1 MGSFATAS
9 IKSEGEVIDGTFKVL
24 SIDVWAAINKVPKAR
39 IVLSDGNAAKRDF
52 PISSSP
58 TFIPGKKIEIAAG
71 YDTHKNC
78 TIFKGV
84 VLKQGI
90 EIDASGSSKL
100 IVHVTDE
107 AITMTLER
115 KNAVFDK
122 ITDGDLIGKLITSN
136 GLAKDVAST
145 DTVHEEIVQSYTS
158 DWDLMLTRAEIN
170 GLVVVVDGGKVVVKA
185 PDTRQAAVIFFE
197 FGESIFDLQA
207 EMNAATQYSSS
218 AINSY
223 TWDPDAQ
230 KLIEAGPG
238 PVKVTEQGNI
248 SSADLAKVFDVKK
261 FPQQTGAAIEKTALK
276 DRSSAELLKSKLSKI
291 RGHVRSDG
299 TALAQIG
306 KTIELAGLGTRFNG
320 DAFISGIHHVIADG
334 RWLTTAYFGL
344 E

>member
-1 MGSFATAS
+1 MGSFGTAS

-52 PISSSP
+52 AISSSP

-71 YDTHKNC
+71 YDTKNR

-84 VLKQGI
+84 VLKQAI
-90 EIDASGSSKL
+90 EIDESGSSKL

-158 DWDLMLTRAEIN
+158 DWDLMLTRAEMN
-170 GLVVVVDGGKVVVKA
+170 GLVVMVDGGKVVVKA
-185 PDTRQAAVIFFE
+185 PDTRQAAVLGVE
-197 FGESIFDLQA
+197 FGESILDLQA

-261 FPQQTGAAIEKTALK
+261 FPQQAGAAIEKTALK
-276 DRSSAELLKSKLSKI
+276 DWSSAELLKSKLSKI
-291 RGHVRSDG
+291 RGHVRFQG

-320 DAFISGIHHVIADG
+320 NAFISGIHHVIADG